1 MYARERAP
9 ACARE
14 PVSSR
19 ITTWVVLFE
28 IHSPLVPSVRK
39 GQRESARV
47 KAITDRHRDGKRARV
62 CVCFFLAFWRT
73 RAVCLVLASSF
84 ACSPARPLSRV
95 CAYTVRRNTRS
106 ESAANTRY
114 HKSVAGQIRRFR
126 SHQESFALK
135 LCRELNPMD
144 AFHQHTLSCVRGPI
158 LVPLISAI
166 SCTVVRLYQCHASV
180 PSVAPLRARALS
192 IVLCLLINGTL
203 FPYQWHCV
211 SCPLKHRHWVYVIA
225 CACYV
230 LVCVSVCFR
239 CSVSAGV

>member
-1 MYARERAP
+1 VYARERAP

-19 ITTWVVLFE
+19 ITTWVVSFE

-39 GQRESARV
+39 GQRESARAR
-47 KAITDRHRDGKRARV
+47 AITDRHRDGRRARV
-62 CVCFFLAFWRT
+62 CVCFFLAFGHT

-84 ACSPARPLSRV
+84 PCSPARPLSRV

-114 HKSVAGQIRRFR
+114 HKSVAGQIRRCR

-144 AFHQHTLSCVRGPI
+144 VFHQHTLWMHSTNILYGCIPPNTLSCVRGPI
-158 LVPLISAI
+158 LAPLISAI
-166 SCTVVRLYQCHASV
+166 SCDFVRLYHCHASM
-180 PSVAPLRARALS
+180 PSVAPLCARALS
-192 IVLCLLINGTL
+192 MALCLLINGTV
-203 FPYQWHCV
+203 FAFQ
-211 SCPLKHRHWVYVIA
+211 
-225 CACYV
+225 
-230 LVCVSVCFR
+230 
-239 CSVSAGV
+239 

>member
-1 MYARERAP
+1 VYARERAP

-19 ITTWVVLFE
+19 ITTWVVSFE

-39 GQRESARV
+39 GQRESARAR
-47 KAITDRHRDGKRARV
+47 AITDRHRDGRRARV
-62 CVCFFLAFWRT
+62 CVCFFLAFGHT

-84 ACSPARPLSRV
+84 PCSPARPLSRV

-114 HKSVAGQIRRFR
+114 HKSVAGQIRRCR

-144 AFHQHTLSCVRGPI
+144 VFHQHSLWMHSTNILYGCISPTYSMDAFHQI
-158 LVPLISAI
+158 L
-166 SCTVVRLYQCHASV
+166 C
-180 PSVAPLRARALS
+180 
-192 IVLCLLINGTL
+192 
-203 FPYQWHCV
+203 
-211 SCPLKHRHWVYVIA
+211 
-225 CACYV
+225 
-230 LVCVSVCFR
+230 LVCV
-239 CSVSAGV
+239 GLY